1 MLKKYG
7 DTKIALANQGT
18 DDEYQQQI
26 LHQSATVTSETLMY
40 TTTFIMA
47 ILAWVLPEGA
57 AIYSLLVLLPGTL
70 AQTAGALWML
80 NYAPRPRPYK
90 IFTLSSLPIW
100 IFLAIAMAGIAF
112 NDFNGELGGTIGMVV
127 GAVVGGAAAAYF
139 APRWQRSQRRNDE
152 ERLDQNLED

>member
-1 MLKKYG
+1 MLKQYG
-7 DTKIALANQGT
+7 DKKIALANQST

-26 LHQSATVTSETLMY
+26 LHQSSTVTSETLMY

-57 AIYSLLVLLPGTL
+57 ATYSLLALLPGPL
-70 AQTAGALWML
+70 AQAAGALWMQ

-90 IFTLSSLPIW
+90 LFTLSTLPIW
-100 IFLAIAMAGIAF
+100 IFLAITFAGIAVK
-112 NDFNGELGGTIGMVV
+112 DFNGEAAGAIGMVI
-127 GAVVGGAAAAYF
+127 GALVGGAAAAIF
-139 APRWQRSQRRNDE
+139 APRWQRSRRRSDE